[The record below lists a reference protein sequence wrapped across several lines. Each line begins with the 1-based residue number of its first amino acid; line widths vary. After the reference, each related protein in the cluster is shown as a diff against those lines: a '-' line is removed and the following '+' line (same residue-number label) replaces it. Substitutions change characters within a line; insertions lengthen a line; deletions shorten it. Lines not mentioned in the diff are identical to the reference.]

1 MKILNTKFGRQAIAA
16 ALILSA
22 MASMSLG
29 AFAAEPSAETA
40 ADEAVVAGYL
50 PPQDESIMTQGD
62 IALHSSDAQTTAE
75 RDPNYGGYAA
85 PVEDPIQG
93 NVMMIAET
101 GDAQTSESTIA
112 SNPAYSAR
120 YTVKGLLGKQ
130 VLYTASVK
138 DQVLTLSVP
147 EDVATFRATVG
158 EMRKLMDNGVRTVVL
173 TTNKASTTLNLS
185 LLCEGQRD
193 TTKVTLRHIG
203 SSAVLHVGLRC
214 RRDLLVGRDSNYGG
228 YASPVENPIQ
238 GNVMMISDETPLPSD
253 TPVEKSEAR
262 YTVKGL
268 LGKQVLYTARQ
279 EGRVLTLD
287 VPDDNATFRTT
298 ILDMQTLMNQ
308 GVSTLVLKTDKT
320 STTLNLTLLCQGQK
334 PGTRVTLR
342 HLGSSAHLTVGFR
355 GRRDLIVGR

>member
-1 MKILNTKFGRQAIAA
+1 MRLNKNTARRAAAAA
-16 ALILSA
+16 ALLTMTAA
-22 MASMSLG
+22 MSVG
-29 AFAAEPSAETA
+29 AFAADDT
-40 ADEAVVAGYL
+40 VVAGYL
-50 PPQDESIMTQGD
+50 PPQAESVMTQGD
-62 IALHSSDAQTTAE
+62 IALHSD
-75 RDPNYGGYAA
+75 
-85 PVEDPIQG
+85 
-93 NVMMIAET
+93 
-101 GDAQTSESTIA
+101 
-112 SNPAYSAR
+112 
-120 YTVKGLLGKQ
+120 
-130 VLYTASVK
+130 
-138 DQVLTLSVP
+138 VP
-147 EDVATFRATVG
+147 VG
-158 EMRKLMDNGVRTVVL
+158 EVDP
-173 TTNKASTTLNLS
+173 
-185 LLCEGQRD
+185 
-193 TTKVTLRHIG
+193 
-203 SSAVLHVGLRC
+203 
-214 RRDLLVGRDSNYGG
+214 NYGG

-334 PGTRVTLR
+334 SGTRVTLR

>member
-185 LLCEGQRD
+185 LLCEGQKD
-193 TTKVTLRHIG
+193 TTKVTLRHLG

-238 GNVMMISDETPLPSD
+238 GNVMMIDETGDAQTS
-253 TPVEKSEAR
+253 A
-262 YTVKGL
+262 
-268 LGKQVLYTARQ
+268 
-279 EGRVLTLD
+279 GR
-287 VPDDNATFRTT
+287 
-298 ILDMQTLMNQ
+298 
-308 GVSTLVLKTDKT
+308 
-320 STTLNLTLLCQGQK
+320 
-334 PGTRVTLR
+334 
-342 HLGSSAHLTVGFR
+342 
-355 GRRDLIVGR
+355 